1 MTRLLIITPEYPYP
15 QKCGFTVR
23 VGDLCRHLA
32 KSVTIDLF
40 VCRHLADPVSAN
52 HEDCHSLHANSA
64 PGNAEPPCPAKLAER
79 RRKLGT
85 TFPTS
90 PIKAEHLPDRET
102 FRQVF
107 ATAGASAG
115 LPTPQ
120 CPLDRLARRL
130 FPPHFDAPCYLPDAI
145 LAQLAKIQSR
155 EKYDACMIQTPLL
168 ARCLPAIQ
176 GDTLKIVDAHD
187 IWHQK
192 YLGFK
197 ALGCGNL
204 LAQFRDA
211 ERELAFYRS
220 ADHVL
225 AISLWDHEHLLAHG
239 VNSIYTPVA
248 FSADPLPERSPPGH
262 DLLMASGSGPF
273 NMDAV
278 RFFVADILPLVLK
291 EIPDVRLKIA
301 NPAPEI
307 TKDYSGHPQV
317 ILLPF
322 LDHPRDLYAQADLAI
337 APLRFTSGLKIK
349 VLEAFAFAKPIIL
362 SPAAAQG
369 IDVANYAQ
377 RVVSSKPQDL
387 AAEIVAALQDQ
398 DYRNTLASTGLR
410 LIHGAYGHKNAY
422 RDLMRML
429 GKGN

>member
-40 VCRHLADPVSAN
+40 VCRHLADPVSAT

-64 PGNAEPPCPAKLAER
+64 PGNAEPQ
-79 RRKLGT
+79 LGT
-85 TFPTS
+85 AFPTG
-90 PIKAEHLPDRET
+90 PIKAEHLPGRET

-107 ATAGASAG
+107 ATAGANAG

-120 CPLDRLARRL
+120 RPLDRLARRL

-145 LAQLAKIQSR
+145 LAQLAEIQSR

-168 ARCLPAIQ
+168 ARCLSAIQ

-317 ILLPF
+317 VLLPF
-322 LDHPRDLYAQADLAI
+322 FDHPRDLYAQADLAI

-349 VLEAFAFAKPIIL
+349 VLESFAFGKPIIL
-362 SPAAAQG
+362 SPAADQG
-369 IDVANYAQ
+369 IPMANYAQ
-377 RVVSSKPQDL
+377 RVVSSKPPEF
-387 AAEIVAALQDQ
+387 AAEIVAALRDPEYRRALAAAGLNLIETAYSRDQ
-398 DYRNTLASTGLR
+398 SYRE
-410 LIHGAYGHKNAY
+410 
-422 RDLMRML
+422 LMSML
-429 GKGN
+429 